1 MLSLRICLSILA
13 ALGVLATSDPAES
26 AAPGEAS
33 LALTPAG
40 EARTAMRNFSKAL
53 PDVEAYLRDAP
64 VGDSAQ
70 RVMSEARQE
79 FSLARLYAYSGQWV
93 RCAQSARVAK
103 SRLDDAVLA
112 GRVAESQQ
120 RALEVALGDLTDTMG
135 RASRALN
142 QSNFD
147 PLAASTLALAEQRRL
162 DIAQLSADGRL
173 HAARWAAADARD
185 LSLLAIAQASDVTSA
200 YALAREAAW

>member
-1 MLSLRICLSILA
+1 LLSLRICLSILA
-13 ALGVLATSDPAES
+13 ALGVLATSDRS
-26 AAPGEAS
+26 EAS
-33 LALTPAG
+33 PSKGVGVTLTPAG
-40 EARTAMRNFSKAL
+40 EARTAMRSFSKAL
-53 PDVEAYLRDAP
+53 PDVQAYLRDTP
-64 VGDSAQ
+64 VGEIAQ
-70 RVMSEARQE
+70 RFMSEAQEE
-79 FSLARLYAYSGQWV
+79 FSLARLYAYSGQWA
-93 RCAQSARVAK
+93 RCALSARVAK

-112 GRVAESQQ
+112 GRVAEAQQ
-120 RALEVALGDLTDTMG
+120 RALEVALGDLTDTMA

-173 HAARWAAADARD
+173 NAARWAAADARD
-185 LSLLAIAQASDVTSA
+185 LSLLAIEQAADVTSA